1 MCKILPVSWLMGE
14 LGGRKSV
21 IVFYKLFSDF
31 YPVKLDSADLD
42 IYIRIQNRLLLAVG
56 ISVKSVKMA
65 KQKSINQYREEKS

>member
-1 MCKILPVSWLMGE
+1 MGE